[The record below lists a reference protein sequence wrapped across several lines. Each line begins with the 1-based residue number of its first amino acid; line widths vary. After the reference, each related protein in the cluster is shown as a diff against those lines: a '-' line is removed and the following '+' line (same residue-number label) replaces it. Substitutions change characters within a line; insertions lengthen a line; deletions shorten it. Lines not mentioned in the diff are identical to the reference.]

1 VRNINLRWLGT
12 GLGCIVIWLP
22 SPSKSAPQP
31 ATAPQRPVLVASAR
45 PVRTAQS
52 AREAGNKTAVK
63 VARTRTVR
71 PGRKQV
77 LWTD

>member
-1 VRNINLRWLGT
+1 MRNINFGWLGI

-22 SPSKSAPQP
+22 SPSKSAIQP
-31 ATAPQRPVLVASAR
+31 ANAPQRPVMVASAR
-45 PVRTAQS
+45 PARAAQS
-52 AREAGNKTAVK
+52 ARETGSRTAVK

-77 LWTD
+77 LWTV